1 MSAHDL
7 FITVSNTLS
16 VLFEVLSTAIVMY
29 IDMSIVLFIIDA
41 IRAKKQNRK
50 IKKGFKIMF
59 IIAMILTTIIFALG
73 IYVIAVLLNLFVHSP
88 F

>member
-7 FITVSNTLS
+7 FVTVSNTLS

-73 IYVIAVLLNLFVHSP
+73 IYVIAVFLNLFVHSP

>member
-16 VLFEVLSTAIVMY
+16 VLVEVLSTAIVMY

-59 IIAMILTTIIFALG
+59 IIAMVLTTIIFALG
-73 IYVIAVLLNLFVHSP
+73 IYVLVVFLNLLVNSP